1 MNDEEYLE
9 SCLRELKQTYTDEE
23 AREILRKF
31 AFLYTNPLTNK
42 GKEPVKKSGQGK
54 TWKKF
59 QYYDRQKAK
68 DAGWRYDADI
78 QTWWKY
84 YPEENWENKK

>member
-42 GKEPVKKSGQGK
+42 GKEPVKKAGQGK